1 MILQFQFQ
9 ASSVGHQIHSFMQ
22 KHLRLEIVFGLG
34 FGLWALGR
42 ERERERERAGVRSFE
57 TEKMSL
63 HKNLLERRA
72 LALRISI

>member
-1 MILQFQFQ
+1 
-9 ASSVGHQIHSFMQ
+9 MQ

-42 ERERERERAGVRSFE
+42 ERERERAGVRSFE

-63 HKNLLERRA
+63 HKNLLGTSSA
-72 LALRISI
+72 NFNLNLFQLRQD

>member
-42 ERERERERAGVRSFE
+42 ERERAGVRSFE